1 MRAFVLSR
9 QKFPFTTLFIGI
21 FLGLFVV
28 LDPFI
33 TNIIVCKIELT
44 IPILNK
50 NIFKLYPYE
59 ISSFLFL
66 IIIISIYI
74 KKLAAYIFLNSEK
87 AFLVLYLI
95 GVQTIAL
102 TRVGRIDSSEIIVI
116 VFLLLFAV
124 KYMVVHKKVTVT
136 PFDLMNLLFTIS
148 VLLPTFNNGRLFDFL
163 STVLTVSKLLFIGF
177 LLVTCIEN
185 KDNMI
190 FFLKW
195 FVIITGVSSVIAILQ
210 EIAYIVLGIPIVGF
224 VDREALRLMI
234 EPTSFGNF
242 LRVPAFLGSYK
253 AFTFFA
259 NTAALI
265 IFNYFLYKK
274 LLSIK
279 RRSILIISFL
289 LILISIFLTFSKDAY
304 LALFIGLV
312 LSVLIWRP
320 YFIFH
325 LFFYGILSFIIIY
338 LFDYI
343 DDIQSIVYKE
353 IHFGEYRVRL
363 QLFRE
368 GVTGF
373 LFNSP
378 WFGVGVGESPR
389 YTGHFY
395 KWPVHNSLVQAA
407 DEVGIVGSSIYFVLL
422 CYTFYNTIKVCFV
435 AKDKSDKWISVGLL
449 TGFITFI
456 TAIQF
461 HPFFPEKFT
470 WLYMGAVQA
479 YVLVTLKRGLGIVK
493 SNA

>member
-44 IPILNK
+44 VPILHK

-59 ISSFLFL
+59 ISTFLFL

-74 KKLAAYIFLNSEK
+74 KKLAAYIFLNTEK
-87 AFLVLYLI
+87 AFLVLYII

-102 TRVGRIDSSEIIVI
+102 TNVSKIDLSEIIVI
-116 VFLLLFAV
+116 IFLLLFAA

-148 VLLPTFNNGRLFDFL
+148 VLIPAFNNGKPIYFVTSTL
-163 STVLTVSKLLFIGF
+163 TVLKFLFIGF
-177 LLVTCIEN
+177 LMVACIEN
-185 KDNMI
+185 KDNLI

-210 EIAYIVLGIPIVGF
+210 EIVYIVLGIPIVGF
-224 VDREALRLMI
+224 VDRETLMLMF
-234 EPTSFGNF
+234 EPTSFGTF
-242 LRVPAFLGSYK
+242 LRVPAFFGSYK
-253 AFTFFA
+253 SFTFFA

-279 RRSILIISFL
+279 RKSILIISFL

-312 LSVLIWRP
+312 LSVIIWRP

-325 LFFYGILSFIIIY
+325 LFFCGILSIIIIY

-343 DDIQSIVYKE
+343 DDIKNLVYTE
-353 IHFGEYRVRL
+353 LHFGEYRVRL

-378 WFGVGVGESPR
+378 WFGVGVGEGHL
-389 YTGHFY
+389 YTGHY
-395 KWPVHNSLVQAA
+395 LRWSVHNSLVQAA
-407 DEVGIVGSSIYFVLL
+407 DEVGIVGLSVYFMLL
-422 CYTFYNTIKVCFV
+422 CYTFYNIIKVNLV
-435 AKDKSDKWISVGLL
+435 AKDESDKWISVSIL
-449 TGFITFI
+449 TGFIAFI

-461 HPFFPEKFT
+461 HPFFIEKFT

-479 YVLVTLKRGLGIVK
+479 YVLITLKRGLGIVK

>member
-9 QKFPFTTLFIGI
+9 QKFPFITLFIGI

-325 LFFYGILSFIIIY
+325 LFFCQLEHKIRREPAQVPFDCLNQTPGINAVKRGEVGVQQHLLAPDKKDRPLDPLDRHKSGLGHLALLSEAIHPVSGWQVTPWDRAIPKLIIY
-338 LFDYI
+338 NLLKVFT
-343 DDIQSIVYKE
+343 
-353 IHFGEYRVRL
+353 L
-363 QLFRE
+363 
-368 GVTGF
+368 
-373 LFNSP
+373 
-378 WFGVGVGESPR
+378 ES
-389 YTGHFY
+389 
-395 KWPVHNSLVQAA
+395 
-407 DEVGIVGSSIYFVLL
+407 
-422 CYTFYNTIKVCFV
+422 
-435 AKDKSDKWISVGLL
+435 
-449 TGFITFI
+449 
-456 TAIQF
+456 
-461 HPFFPEKFT
+461 
-470 WLYMGAVQA
+470 
-479 YVLVTLKRGLGIVK
+479 
-493 SNA
+493 